1 VEEGSPTGGAGITR
15 AMLRVSVA
23 CLTVAALIAIAAL
36 LGGDYGDTEARI
48 SLTVLAIA
56 VYNVTGMAGV
66 ALARDRAAGWVGG
79 LGVTASAVAF
89 ALAIV
94 AIWWE
99 VFVDGDEG
107 EAIRVWGVATVLAV
121 SLAQASLLLS
131 RRRPSDG
138 DTVGAILAGTL
149 IAVAAIAILV
159 IVAIAGEDVSQG
171 YWRLL
176 GAVAVLD
183 VLGTILV
190 PIVRRLHATSPDG
203 AVAGSA
209 DIAARLGLDRAPA
222 SPAEARIVPVG
233 ALGPAVAEAARA
245 GAGVLLGPTTGG
257 EGGAFAVVV
266 APDGSHLALIEPPEG
281 GRPGPDGTAREPPT
295 DL

>member
-79 LGVTASAVAF
+79 LCAAASAIAF
-89 ALAIV
+89 VLALA

-99 VFVDGDEG
+99 VFDDGDEDG
-107 EAIRVWGVATVLAV
+107 AIRAWGIATVLAV

-131 RRRPSDG
+131 RRRPYDG
-138 DTVGAILAGTL
+138 DTVRAIRAGTL
-149 IAVAAIAILV
+149 IAIAAVAILV
-159 IVAIAGEDVSQG
+159 IVAIAGGDVSDG

-190 PIVRRLHATSPDG
+190 PIVRRLHATSPDR
-203 AVAGSA
+203 ATAGSA
-209 DIAARLGLDRAPA
+209 EIAARLGLDREPA
-222 SPAEARIVPVG
+222 HPAEARIVPAG
-233 ALGPAVAEAARA
+233 ALGPAVAGATRA

-257 EGGAFAVVV
+257 EGGGFALLI
-266 APDGSHLALIEPPEG
+266 APDGSHLALIEAREG
-281 GRPGPDGTAREPPT
+281 ARPGAAGSAREPPT
-295 DL
+295 DV